1 MRGRVSDRTY
11 YEAAASAS
19 PSASPAAAASA
30 SVAFLAS
37 RFSFTL
43 PLSSLSQFTRPFLFV

>member
-1 MRGRVSDRTY
+1 MRGSVSGRTCS
-11 YEAAASAS
+11 EAAA
-19 PSASPAAAASA
+19 SASPAAAASA

-37 RFSFTL
+37 RCSFTL